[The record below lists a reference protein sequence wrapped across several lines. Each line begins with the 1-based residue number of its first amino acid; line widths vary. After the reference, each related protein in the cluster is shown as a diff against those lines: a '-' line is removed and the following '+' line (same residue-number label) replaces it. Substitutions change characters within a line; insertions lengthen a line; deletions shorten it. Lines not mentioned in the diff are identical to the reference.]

1 MGRQVLH
8 DGREG
13 ALKARQNRCS
23 FIGRGG
29 ESLEVPMWERL
40 EVEGRPAVEDSV
52 LVVALSTMVPQYE
65 PLYSHARELAR
76 FLLRKMEF
84 TRFATLYSSS
94 LPADVAIG
102 DDGLARLRSNS
113 FYSCAGKRRIIMLAG
128 DGSPFDD
135 QQEYAN
141 SVLSYARQLGAREV
155 ISIGARWS
163 ESPVPAGL
171 PLSPVGFA
179 TDAAGVKELEKLG
192 VTITRSEP
200 GPFFANLVVGM
211 APDYG
216 MKGYKLG
223 VDHGEPL
230 PHPRSLLKI
239 IEVLSQMLDFE
250 VDVKELV
257 ARARELERQRPEEAL
272 PDVRRERG
280 GIYG

>member
-1 MGRQVLH
+1 MR
-8 DGREG
+8 
-13 ALKARQNRCS
+13 ARQNRCS
-23 FIGRGG
+23 FIGRG
-29 ESLEVPMWERL
+29 SKILEVQMWERL
-40 EVEGRPAVEDSV
+40 EVEGRPGVEDSV
-52 LVVALSTMVPQYE
+52 LLVALSTMVPQYE
-65 PLYSHARELAR
+65 ALYSHARELAK

-113 FYSCAGKRRIIMLAG
+113 FYSCAGRRRIIMLAG

-135 QQEYAN
+135 QHEYAH
-141 SVLSYARQLGAREV
+141 SVLSYARQLGVKEV
-155 ISIGARWS
+155 ISVGARWS
-163 ESPVPAGL
+163 ESPVPAGF

-192 VTITRSEP
+192 VKITRNEP

-211 APDYG
+211 APDHG
-216 MKGYKLG
+216 MRGYKLG

-230 PHPRSLLKI
+230 PHPRSSIKVI
-239 IEVLSQMLDFE
+239 DVLSKMLSFD
-250 VDVKELV
+250 VNVKELMV
-257 ARARELERQRPEEAL
+257 RAKELEKQGTDEAL
-272 PDVRRERG
+272 QDVRRERG